1 MFLKGLHF
9 AAQEKAEG
17 PWRSWR
23 TKQNSHAD
31 NIFSFVSD
39 RHHNQTSPNQ
49 KVTPTPVTA
58 LSVGTRWLS
67 LFLSQ
72 ITPTSLCF
80 LQPSP
85 SLPWPS
91 FLLSPGPSWCVQTS
105 ASFSS
110 YLSHPPSST
119 SFFCIFL
126 KLYFPLSNTFFASY
140 PPKRVTKKKMNEK
153 LKTEI

>member
-23 TKQNSHAD
+23 TKPNSHAD
-31 NIFSFVSD
+31 NIFWFVSD

-58 LSVGTRWLS
+58 LSVGPRWLS

-72 ITPTSLCF
+72 ITPTSLRF
-80 LQPSP
+80 LQPFRASLGPAFFFLQVPHDVSRLWHLSP
-85 SLPWPS
+85 ATSLILRLLPLSSVSFSNYISLFPTL
-91 FLLSPGPSWCVQTS
+91 FLLPT
-105 ASFSS
+105 
-110 YLSHPPSST
+110 
-119 SFFCIFL
+119 
-126 KLYFPLSNTFFASY
+126 PL
-140 PPKRVTKKKMNEK
+140 RVTYGRE
-153 LKTEI
+153 